1 MDYILAFVIFGS
13 VFLTMIYLL
22 REQREQWTRRKELK
36 VPDKVALKDD
46 CIEASRMLLS
56 FVNERIVDAYGNSFE
71 RAKGMNGNFFSL
83 MKSHDIPDLIR
94 YVHMAGY
101 RIELVKVSEHDVES
115 PSTTEERLNKYHV
128 DLKTAERSRIEK
140 ELGF

>member
-56 FVNERIVDAYGNSFE
+56 FVNERIIDAYGNSFE

-115 PSTTEERLNKYHV
+115 LSTTEERLNKYHV
-128 DLKTAERSRIEK
+128 DLKTAERDRIEK

>member
-1 MDYILAFVIFGS
+1 
-13 VFLTMIYLL
+13 MIYLL

-128 DLKTAERSRIEK
+128 ELKTAERNRIEK